1 MAGKK
6 GKTKQTDS
14 KKRVAEIT
22 EQLEHAFLAGLG
34 AFSNAQKAGEK
45 TFDKLVK
52 QGEDFRKKTSKKT
65 ESLIDDV
72 QDAIRD
78 MTGDAQSRAEGLLDQ
93 VRDKSNISKLP
104 SVFDAR
110 VADAMERL
118 KVPTKKDVDAINR
131 KLTKILKLLE
141 EKGFIGGGM
150 AFNHNI
156 FNISFFD
163 SFSNAAQSGS
173 ANRASFPDLVK
184 QGLQLIDLHSR
195 RHFPKS
201 TDFRG
206 IPKTG

>member
-14 KKRVAEIT
+14 KKRVTEIT

-110 VADAMERL
+110 VADAMDRL

-131 KLTKILKLLE
+131 KLNKILKLLE
-141 EKGFIGGGM
+141 EKP
-150 AFNHNI
+150 AKA
-156 FNISFFD
+156 SAP
-163 SFSNAAQSGS
+163 AA
-173 ANRASFPDLVK
+173 K
-184 QGLQLIDLHSR
+184 
-195 RHFPKS
+195 
-201 TDFRG
+201 
-206 IPKTG
+206 KTTKKVAKKTAAKKTVARKTPSKPAAAAKPEEKAA

>member
-131 KLTKILKLLE
+131 KLSKILKLLE
-141 EKGFIGGGM
+141 EKP
-150 AFNHNI
+150 AKA
-156 FNISFFD
+156 SVPAVKKTTKKVAKKT
-163 SFSNAAQSGS
+163 AA
-173 ANRASFPDLVK
+173 K
-184 QGLQLIDLHSR
+184 
-195 RHFPKS
+195 
-201 TDFRG
+201 
-206 IPKTG
+206 KTAAKKTVARKTTSKPAAAAKPEEKAA